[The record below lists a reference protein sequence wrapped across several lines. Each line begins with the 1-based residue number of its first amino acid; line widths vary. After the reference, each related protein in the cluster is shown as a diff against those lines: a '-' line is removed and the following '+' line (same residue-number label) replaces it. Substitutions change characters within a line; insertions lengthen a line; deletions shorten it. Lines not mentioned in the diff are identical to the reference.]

1 MISINDAS
9 ENSIIVYFGSE
20 TSDSISNQINAFC
33 IHMKTNYQTYIID
46 LISSYA
52 SVLLIFDV
60 PNISHSEIKRIVRAS
75 LAKLEKSSRK
85 SGVSKEKQV
94 ITLPVLYGG
103 ENGPDLSTIAK
114 NAGISEREVIS
125 IHESKPYLVYAIG
138 FAPGF
143 AYLGE
148 VDPKIASPRL
158 ETPRQTVPKGAVA
171 IADRQ
176 TAVYPAE
183 SPGGWNIIGICP
195 IPMFNSL
202 SPPYMPVSVGDT
214 VKFESIDENQF
225 DKIQEKLLK

>member
-75 LAKLEKSSRK
+75 LAKLEKSSKK
-85 SGVSKEKQV
+85 SGISEEKQV

-158 ETPRQTVPKGAVA
+158 ETPRQMVPKGAVA

>member
-75 LAKLEKSSRK
+75 LAKLEKSSKK
-85 SGVSKEKQV
+85 SGVSEEKQV

-103 ENGPDLSTIAK
+103 ENGPDLSIIAK

-138 FAPGF
+138 LAPGF

-158 ETPRQTVPKGAVA
+158 ETPRQMVPKGAVA

>member
-75 LAKLEKSSRK
+75 LVKLEKSSKK
-85 SGVSKEKQV
+85 SGVSEEKQV

-148 VDPKIASPRL
+148 VDPKIATPRL

>member
-75 LAKLEKSSRK
+75 LSKLEKSSKK
-85 SGVSKEKQV
+85 SGVSEEKQV

-148 VDPKIASPRL
+148 VDPKIATPRL
-158 ETPRQTVPKGAVA
+158 ETPRLTVPKGAVA

>member
-60 PNISHSEIKRIVRAS
+60 PNISHSEIKRIVKAS
-75 LAKLEKSSRK
+75 LAKLEKSSKK
-85 SGVSKEKQV
+85 SGVSEEKQV

-148 VDPKIASPRL
+148 VDPKIATPRL

>member
-33 IHMKTNYQTYIID
+33 IHMKTNYQTFIID

-75 LAKLEKSSRK
+75 LAKLEKSSKK
-85 SGVSKEKQV
+85 SGVSEEKQV

-148 VDPKIASPRL
+148 VDPKIATPRL

>member
-60 PNISHSEIKRIVRAS
+60 PNVSHSEIKRIVRAS
-75 LAKLEKSSRK
+75 LAKLEKSSKK
-85 SGVSKEKQV
+85 SGVSEEKQV

-148 VDPKIASPRL
+148 VDPKIATPRL

-214 VKFESIDENQF
+214 VKFESIDENHF

>member
-33 IHMKTNYQTYIID
+33 IYMKTNYQTYIID

-75 LAKLEKSSRK
+75 LAKLEKSSKK
-85 SGVSKEKQV
+85 SGVSEEKQV

-158 ETPRQTVPKGAVA
+158 ETPRQMVPKGAVA

-195 IPMFNSL
+195 MPMFNSL

>member
-75 LAKLEKSSRK
+75 LAKLEKSSKK
-85 SGVSKEKQV
+85 SGVSEEKQV

-158 ETPRQTVPKGAVA
+158 KTPRQMVPKGAVA

-195 IPMFNSL
+195 VPMFNSL

-214 VKFESIDENQF
+214 VKFESIDEKQF

>member
-33 IHMKTNYQTYIID
+33 THMKTNYQTYIID

-52 SVLLIFDV
+52 SVLLVFDV

-75 LAKLEKSSRK
+75 LAKLEKSSKK
-85 SGVSKEKQV
+85 SGVSEEKQV

-148 VDPKIASPRL
+148 VDPKIATPRL

>member
-75 LAKLEKSSRK
+75 LAKLEESSKK
-85 SGVSKEKQV
+85 SGVSEEKQV

-148 VDPKIASPRL
+148 VDQKIATPRL
-158 ETPRQTVPKGAVA
+158 DTPRQTVPKGAVA

>member
-20 TSDSISNQINAFC
+20 ASDSISNQINAFC

-75 LAKLEKSSRK
+75 LAKLEKSSKK
-85 SGVSKEKQV
+85 SGVSEEKQV

-125 IHESKPYLVYAIG
+125 IHESKSYLVYAIG

-158 ETPRQTVPKGAVA
+158 ETPRQMVPKGAVA

>member
-9 ENSIIVYFGSE
+9 ENSVIVYFGSE

-75 LAKLEKSSRK
+75 LAKLEKSSKK
-85 SGVSKEKQV
+85 SGVSEEKQV

-148 VDPKIASPRL
+148 VDPKIATPRL

-202 SPPYMPVSVGDT
+202 SPPYVPVSVGDT

>member
-75 LAKLEKSSRK
+75 LAKLEKSSKK
-85 SGVSKEKQV
+85 SGVSEEKQV

-103 ENGPDLSTIAK
+103 KNGPDLSTIAK

-148 VDPKIASPRL
+148 VDPKIATPRL

>member
-75 LAKLEKSSRK
+75 LAKLEESSKK
-85 SGVSKEKQV
+85 SGVSEEKQV

-148 VDPKIASPRL
+148 VDPKIATPRL
-158 ETPRQTVPKGAVA
+158 ETPRETVPKGAVA

>member
-75 LAKLEKSSRK
+75 LAKLEKSSKK
-85 SGVSKEKQV
+85 SGVSEEKQV

-158 ETPRQTVPKGAVA
+158 ETPRQMVPKGAVA
-171 IADRQ
+171 LADRQ

>member
-75 LAKLEKSSRK
+75 LAKLEESSKK
-85 SGVSKEKQV
+85 SGVSEEKQV

-148 VDPKIASPRL
+148 VDPKIATPRL

-214 VKFESIDENQF
+214 VKFESIDEVQF

>member
-75 LAKLEKSSRK
+75 LAKLEKSSKK
-85 SGVSKEKQV
+85 SGVSEEKQV

-148 VDPKIASPRL
+148 VDPKIATPRL
-158 ETPRQTVPKGAVA
+158 ETPRQTVPKGALA

>member
-60 PNISHSEIKRIVRAS
+60 PNVSHSEIKRIVRAS
-75 LAKLEKSSRK
+75 LAKLEKSSKK
-85 SGVSKEKQV
+85 SGISEEKQV

-103 ENGPDLSTIAK
+103 ENGPDLSIIAK

-148 VDPKIASPRL
+148 VDPKIATPRL

>member
-75 LAKLEKSSRK
+75 LAKLEKSSKK
-85 SGVSKEKQV
+85 SGVSEEKQV

-114 NAGISEREVIS
+114 NAGISEREVIT

-148 VDPKIASPRL
+148 VDPKIATPRL

>member
-75 LAKLEKSSRK
+75 LAKLEKSSKK
-85 SGVSKEKQV
+85 SGVSEEKQV

-148 VDPKIASPRL
+148 VDPKIATPRL

-225 DKIQEKLLK
+225 DKIQGKLLK

>member
-9 ENSIIVYFGSE
+9 ENSIIIYFGSE
-20 TSDSISNQINAFC
+20 TSASISNQINAFC
-33 IHMKTNYQTYIID
+33 IYMKTNYQTYIID

-52 SVLLIFDV
+52 SVLLVFDV

-75 LAKLEKSSRK
+75 LAILEKSPKK
-85 SGVSKEKQV
+85 SGISEKKQV

-103 ENGPDLSTIAK
+103 KNGPDLSTIAK

-148 VDPKIASPRL
+148 VDPKIATPRL

-171 IADRQ
+171 IADKQ

-202 SPPYMPVSVGDT
+202 STPYMPVSVGDT

-225 DKIQEKLLK
+225 EKIQEKLLK

>member
-60 PNISHSEIKRIVRAS
+60 PNVSHSEIKRIVRAS
-75 LAKLEKSSRK
+75 LAKLEKSSKK
-85 SGVSKEKQV
+85 SGISEEKQV

-158 ETPRQTVPKGAVA
+158 ETPRQMVPKGAVA

-214 VKFESIDENQF
+214 VKFESIDENHF

>member
-75 LAKLEKSSRK
+75 LAKLEKSSKK
-85 SGVSKEKQV
+85 SGVSEEKQV

-148 VDPKIASPRL
+148 VDPKIATPRL

-171 IADRQ
+171 IADKQ

-202 SPPYMPVSVGDT
+202 SAPYMPVSVGDT

-225 DKIQEKLLK
+225 EKIQEKLLK

>member
-75 LAKLEKSSRK
+75 LAKLEKSSKK
-85 SGVSKEKQV
+85 SGVSEEKQV

-148 VDPKIASPRL
+148 VDPKIATPRL

-195 IPMFNSL
+195 IPCL
-202 SPPYMPVSVGDT
+202 LYTSPSPRDRG
-214 VKFESIDENQF
+214 
-225 DKIQEKLLK
+225 

>member
-75 LAKLEKSSRK
+75 LAKLEESSKK
-85 SGVSKEKQV
+85 SGVSEEKQV

-148 VDPKIASPRL
+148 VDPKIATPRL

-202 SPPYMPVSVGDT
+202 SPPFMPVSVGDT

>member
-75 LAKLEKSSRK
+75 LAKLEKSSKK
-85 SGVSKEKQV
+85 SCVSEEKQV

-148 VDPKIASPRL
+148 VDPKIATPRL

>member
-75 LAKLEKSSRK
+75 LAKLKKSSKK
-85 SGVSKEKQV
+85 SGVSEEKQV

-148 VDPKIASPRL
+148 VDPKIATPRL

>member
-75 LAKLEKSSRK
+75 LAKLEKSSKK
-85 SGVSKEKQV
+85 SGVSEEKQV

-148 VDPKIASPRL
+148 VDPKIATPRL
-158 ETPRQTVPKGAVA
+158 ETPRQSVPKGAVA

>member
-75 LAKLEKSSRK
+75 LAILEKSPKK
-85 SGVSKEKQV
+85 SGISEKKQV

-148 VDPKIASPRL
+148 VDPKIATPRL

-171 IADRQ
+171 IADKQ

>member
-75 LAKLEKSSRK
+75 LAKLEKSSKK
-85 SGVSKEKQV
+85 SGVSEEKQV

-148 VDPKIASPRL
+148 VDPKIATPRL

-202 SPPYMPVSVGDT
+202 SPPYMPISVGDT

>member
-1 MISINDAS
+1 
-9 ENSIIVYFGSE
+9 
-20 TSDSISNQINAFC
+20 
-33 IHMKTNYQTYIID
+33 MKTNYQTYIID

-75 LAKLEKSSRK
+75 LAKLEKSSKK
-85 SGVSKEKQV
+85 SGVSEEKQV

-148 VDPKIASPRL
+148 VDPKIATPRL

-195 IPMFNSL
+195 VPMFNSL

>member
-60 PNISHSEIKRIVRAS
+60 LNISHSEIKRIVRAS

-85 SGVSKEKQV
+85 SGVSEEKQV

-158 ETPRQTVPKGAVA
+158 ETPRQMVPKGAVA

>member
-75 LAKLEKSSRK
+75 LAKLEKSSKK
-85 SGVSKEKQV
+85 SGISEEKQV

-103 ENGPDLSTIAK
+103 ENGPDLSIIAK

-148 VDPKIASPRL
+148 VDPKIATPRL

>member
-9 ENSIIVYFGSE
+9 ENSIIVYFDSE

-75 LAKLEKSSRK
+75 LAKLEESSKK
-85 SGVSKEKQV
+85 SGVSEEKQV

>member
-75 LAKLEKSSRK
+75 LAKLEKSSK
-85 SGVSKEKQV
+85 KIGVSEEKQV

-158 ETPRQTVPKGAVA
+158 ETPRQMVPKGAVA

>member
-75 LAKLEKSSRK
+75 LAKLEKSSKK
-85 SGVSKEKQV
+85 SGVSEEKQF

-148 VDPKIASPRL
+148 VDPKIATPRL

>member
-75 LAKLEKSSRK
+75 LAKLEKSSKK
-85 SGVSKEKQV
+85 SGVSEEKQV

-158 ETPRQTVPKGAVA
+158 ETPRQMVPKGAVA

-214 VKFESIDENQF
+214 VKFESVDENQF

>member
-60 PNISHSEIKRIVRAS
+60 SNISHSEIKRIVRAS
-75 LAKLEKSSRK
+75 LAKLEKSSKK
-85 SGVSKEKQV
+85 SGVSEEKQV

-103 ENGPDLSTIAK
+103 ENGSDLSTIAK

-158 ETPRQTVPKGAVA
+158 ETPRQMVPKGAVA